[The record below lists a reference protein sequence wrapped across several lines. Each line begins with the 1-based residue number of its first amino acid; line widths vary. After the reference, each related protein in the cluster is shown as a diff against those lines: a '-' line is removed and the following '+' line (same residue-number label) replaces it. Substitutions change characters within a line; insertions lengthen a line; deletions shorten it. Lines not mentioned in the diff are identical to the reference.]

1 MTSIRSGGVQPNHT
15 PVCLSDASLMV
26 QALASDLEERE
37 VDERADARDCLRG
50 QLAAS
55 QDEVREMR
63 REARLAVAGGVL
75 NGVSQIAQAGV
86 STAGASEGGDRG
98 TNTRASGDATAT
110 SGSTTTTN
118 TSNSRL
124 DQSIAGSSTINGAIL
139 GGLEKRASAD
149 QAAARLEASVH
160 EQARESAKDS
170 ADGLRESLERLRAT
184 AAEIARLQAE
194 TMSRILA

>member
-75 NGVSQIAQAGV
+75 DGLSQIAQAGV
-86 STAGASEGGDRG
+86 STAGAGESGEGG
-98 TNTRASGDATAT
+98 TSTRASGETTAT
-110 SGSTTTTN
+110 SGQTTTTN
-118 TSNSRL
+118 TSSARL
-124 DQSIAGSSTINGAIL
+124 EQSISGSSTINGAIL
-139 GGLEKRASAD
+139 GGLGKRAAAD

-160 EQARESAKDS
+160 EQARESATDS
-170 ADGLRESLERLRAT
+170 ADGMRDTLEQLRAT
-184 AAEIARLQAE
+184 AAEIARLQAQ